1 MYLYS
6 LTPKNFQYGNL
17 EKKKKLNNPF
27 IQTKAYWLILKTF
40 YNKKKI
46 LQIPHLLV
54 KDRFVIDIKKKA
66 NIFNSFFAEE

>member
-6 LTPKNFQYGNL
+6 LTPKIFSMKTL
-17 EKKKKLNNPF
+17 KKKPLNNPF

-46 LQIPHLLV
+46 LLIPHLLV

>member
-6 LTPKNFQYGNL
+6 LTPKIFSMETL
-17 EKKKKLNNPF
+17 KKKKLNNPF

>member
-6 LTPKNFQYGNL
+6 LTPKIFSMKTL
-17 EKKKKLNNPF
+17 KKKKLNNPF

-46 LQIPHLLV
+46 LLIPHLLV

>member
-6 LTPKNFQYGNL
+6 LTPKIFSMETL
-17 EKKKKLNNPF
+17 KKKQLNNPF

>member
-6 LTPKNFQYGNL
+6 LTPKIFSMETL
-17 EKKKKLNNPF
+17 KKKQLNNPF

-46 LQIPHLLV
+46 LLIPHLLV

-66 NIFNSFFAEE
+66 NILNSFFAEE

>member
-6 LTPKNFQYGNL
+6 LTPKIFSMETL
-17 EKKKKLNNPF
+17 KKKQLNNPF

-46 LQIPHLLV
+46 LLIPHLLV

>member
-6 LTPKNFQYGNL
+6 LTPKIFSMETL
-17 EKKKKLNNPF
+17 KKKTLNNPF

-46 LQIPHLLV
+46 LLIPHLLV

-66 NIFNSFFAEE
+66 NILNSFFAEE